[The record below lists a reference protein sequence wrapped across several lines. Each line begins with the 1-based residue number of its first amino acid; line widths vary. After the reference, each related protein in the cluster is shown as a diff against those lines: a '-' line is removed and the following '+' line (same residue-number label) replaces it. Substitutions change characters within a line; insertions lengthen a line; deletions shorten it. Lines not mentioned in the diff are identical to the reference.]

1 MDRFLVDNV
10 LSDDLGEVVAL
21 AMIVDAGE
29 DEEKRE
35 ETVAKLDAPKCSS
48 SGTVAI
54 THLISAAIAYHPG
67 IDIEASL

>member
-35 ETVAKLDAPKCSS
+35 ETVAKVRAIVGGDAACRHQSI
-48 SGTVAI
+48 A
-54 THLISAAIAYHPG
+54 HAATNR
-67 IDIEASL
+67 DR